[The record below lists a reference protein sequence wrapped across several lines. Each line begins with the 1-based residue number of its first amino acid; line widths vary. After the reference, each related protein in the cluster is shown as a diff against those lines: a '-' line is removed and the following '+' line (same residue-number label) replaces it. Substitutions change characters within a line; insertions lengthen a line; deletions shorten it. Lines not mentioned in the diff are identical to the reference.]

1 MQSITLKKILE
12 IFRILSIA
20 TIKIETKL
28 FSIDLRLQ

>member
-12 IFRILSIA
+12 IFRILSIV
-20 TIKIETKL
+20 TIQIETKL